1 MIRNEIDEFRL
12 RVLQE
17 MVEAEQRKE
26 RERQRQQRNC
36 FHRYRLIPTGDANLW
51 YRPAP
56 MGEEGSVECTKCG
69 KRK

>member
-36 FHRYRLIPTGDANLW
+36 FHRYRPT
-51 YRPAP
+51 
-56 MGEEGSVECTKCG
+56 EEGTVECTKCS